1 MKEFFKK
8 KSVLTL
14 LGALVT
20 YGILFG
26 LINLN
31 IINSYY
37 AGIINLA
44 LINIILAVSLNLI
57 VGFTGQL
64 CLGHAGF
71 MSIGAYVSA
80 VITQKAGM
88 PFFVSII
95 VGAIIACLFAALI
108 GYPTLKLTGD
118 YFAITTLA
126 FCEIIR
132 IVIMNIDSIG
142 GARGFSGIPKKTN
155 FTIAFIF
162 AVITIVIIYNIIHSS
177 QGRAMLSIRE
187 NEIAA
192 QSMGINAFKYKMMAF
207 IIGAFFA
214 GLAGGLYSHYMG
226 YIQPVSF
233 DFNKSIDYLTF
244 VVFGGMGS
252 LSGSIIATIIL
263 TFLPE
268 LLRSMQDFRMILYP
282 LALIILMIFRPQG
295 LLGDKELS
303 LNIFKKS
310 FKSINKSIDKS
321 NNGKGA

>member
-1 MKEFFKK
+1 M
-8 KSVLTL
+8 
-14 LGALVT
+14 
-20 YGILFG
+20 G
-26 LINLN
+26 LMSANV
-31 IINSYY
+31 INSYY
-37 AGIINLA
+37 KGIITLA

-88 PFFVSII
+88 PFIVSIFI
-95 VGAIIACLFAALI
+95 GAIIACIFAALI

-132 IVIMNIDSIG
+132 IIIMNIDVVG
-142 GARGFSGIPKKTN
+142 GARGFTGIPKETN
-155 FTIAFIF
+155 FTLAFLF
-162 AVITIVIIYNIIHSS
+162 MVITVIVIYNIIHSS
-177 QGRAMLSIRE
+177 QGRAMLSVRE

-192 QSMGINAFKYKMMAF
+192 ESMGINAFKYKMIAF

-214 GLAGGLYSHYMG
+214 GLAGGLYAHYMG
-226 YIQPVSF
+226 YIQPASF

-252 LSGSIIATIIL
+252 LSGSIIATIVL

-268 LLRSMQDFRMILYP
+268 LLRGLGEFRMLIYP

-295 LLGDKELS
+295 LFGDKEVS
-303 LNIFKKS
+303 LKIFKKLLPNKTS
-310 FKSINKSIDKS
+310 TKSK
-321 NNGKGA
+321 NGEEA

>member
-1 MKEFFKK
+1 MKNKINK
-8 KSVLTL
+8 KSVLTIIGVIL
-14 LGALVT
+14 T
-20 YGILFG
+20 YVIIYG
-26 LINLN
+26 LTKTKV
-31 IINSYY
+31 INSYY

-44 LINIILAVSLNLI
+44 LINIMLAVSLNLI

-71 MSIGAYVSA
+71 MSIGAYLSA
-80 VITQKAGM
+80 ILTQKAEL
-88 PFFVSII
+88 PFMVSIFI
-95 VGAIIACLFAALI
+95 GAIIACIIAALI

-132 IVIMNIDSIG
+132 IVIMNIDFIG
-142 GARGFSGIPKKTN
+142 GARGLTGIPKKTN

-177 QGRAMLSIRE
+177 QGRAMLSVRE

-192 QSMGINAFKYKMMAF
+192 ESMGINAFKYKIMAF
-207 IIGAFFA
+207 VIGAFFA
-214 GLAGGLYSHYMG
+214 GLAGGLYAHYMG
-226 YIQPVSF
+226 YIQPTAF

-252 LSGSIIATIIL
+252 LSGSVIATIIL

-268 LLRSMQDFRMILYP
+268 LLRGFQNFRMILYP

-295 LLGDKELS
+295 LLGDKEITFK
-303 LNIFKKS
+303 IFKL
-310 FKSINKSIDKS
+310 DKLKKNS
-321 NNGKGA
+321 DIENGKEA

>member
-8 KSVLTL
+8 KSILILVLSL
-14 LGALVT
+14 IIYA
-20 YGILFG
+20 ILFG
-26 LINLN
+26 LISTKV
-31 IINSYY
+31 INSYY
-37 AGIINLA
+37 SGIINLA

-71 MSIGAYVSA
+71 MSIGAYMSA
-80 VITQKAGM
+80 LITQKTGM
-88 PFFVSII
+88 PFIVSII
-95 VGAIIACLFAALI
+95 IGAIVACIFAALI

-132 IVIMNIDSIG
+132 IVIMNIDALG
-142 GARGFSGIPKKTN
+142 GARGLTGIPKKTN
-155 FTIAFIF
+155 FTLAFLF
-162 AVITIVIIYNIIHSS
+162 AVVTIVIIYNIIHSS
-177 QGRAMLSIRE
+177 QGRAMLSVRE

-207 IIGAFFA
+207 TIGAFFA

-233 DFNKSIDYLTF
+233 DFNKSIDFLTF

-268 LLRSMQDFRMILYP
+268 LLRSMQDFRMIIYP
-282 LALIILMIFRPQG
+282 LALILLMIFRPQG
-295 LLGDKELS
+295 LFGDKELS
-303 LNIFKKS
+303 LKIFKRNTKTITKS
-310 FKSINKSIDKS
+310 QTHNRKE
-321 NNGKGA
+321 A

>member
-1 MKEFFKK
+1 MKDFFNKK
-8 KSVLTL
+8 TL
-14 LGALVT
+14 LVLGAILLA

-26 LINLN
+26 LTTSK

-37 AGIINLA
+37 TGIIILT

-71 MSIGAYVSA
+71 MAIGAYVSA
-80 VITQKAGM
+80 MLTKEANF
-88 PFFVSII
+88 PFFIALLI
-95 VGAIIACLFAALI
+95 GAIVACIFAALI
-108 GYPTLKLTGD
+108 GYPTLRLKGD

-132 IVIMNIDSIG
+132 VILMNIEAVG
-142 GARGFSGIPKKTN
+142 GATGLKSIPKKTS
-155 FTIAFIF
+155 FTIAFVF
-162 AVITIVIIYNIIHSS
+162 VVLTILIIYNILHSS
-177 QGRAMLSIRE
+177 QGRSMITVRE

-192 QSMGINAFKYKMMAF
+192 EAMGVNTFKYKMMAF

-214 GLAGGLYSHYMG
+214 GLAGALYAHYMG
-226 YIQPVSF
+226 YIQPST
-233 DFNKSIDYLTF
+233 FNFVKSIDYLTY

-252 LSGSIIATIIL
+252 LSGSIIATIVL

-268 LLRSMQDFRMILYP
+268 LLRGFAEYRMIVYP
-282 LALIILMIFRPQG
+282 LALIVLMIFRPQG

-303 LNIFKKS
+303 LKRFKMSSKIVKK
-310 FKSINKSIDKS
+310 FNKEKEV
-321 NNGKGA
+321 

>member
-8 KSVLTL
+8 KSVLIL
-14 LGALVT
+14 LGSLVIYT
-20 YGILFG
+20 ILMG
-26 LINLN
+26 LISTK

-80 VITQKAGM
+80 VITQKAGL
-88 PFFVSII
+88 PFLVSILI
-95 VGAIIACLFAALI
+95 GAIVACLFAALI

-132 IVIMNIDSIG
+132 IVIMNIDSVG
-142 GARGFSGIPKKTN
+142 GARGLTGIPIKTN
-155 FTIAFIF
+155 FTIAFLF
-162 AVITIVIIYNIIHSS
+162 AVIVIIIIYNIIHSS

-192 QSMGINAFKYKMMAF
+192 ESMGINAFKYKMMAF
-207 IIGAFFA
+207 IIAAFFA
-214 GLAGGLYSHYMG
+214 GLAGGLYAHYIG
-226 YIQPVSF
+226 YIQPASF

-268 LLRSMQDFRMILYP
+268 LLRGMQEYRMLIYP
-282 LALIILMIFRPQG
+282 LALILLMIFRPQG
-295 LLGDKELS
+295 LLGDKEIS
-303 LNIFKKS
+303 LKIFGIFNKSSKKS
-310 FKSINKSIDKS
+310 
-321 NNGKGA
+321 

>member
-1 MKEFFKK
+1 MKNFSNKK
-8 KSVLTL
+8 ILFTL
-14 LGALVT
+14 IGTLISYA
-20 YGILFG
+20 ILFG
-26 LINLN
+26 LMSAKV
-31 IINSYY
+31 INSYY
-37 AGIINLA
+37 MGIITLV

-64 CLGHAGF
+64 SLGHAGF

-80 VITQKAGM
+80 IVTQKAGM
-88 PFFVSII
+88 PLLVSVLI
-95 VGAIIACLFAALI
+95 GAIIACIFAALI

-126 FCEIIR
+126 FGEIIR
-132 IVIMNIDSIG
+132 IVIMNIDAVG
-142 GARGFSGIPKKTN
+142 GARGFTGIPKKTT
-155 FTIAFIF
+155 FSIAFLVM
-162 AVITIVIIYNIIHSS
+162 VITILVIYNIIHSS
-177 QGRAMLSIRE
+177 QGRAMLSVRE

-214 GLAGGLYSHYMG
+214 GIAGGLYAHYMG

-268 LLRSMQDFRMILYP
+268 LLRGLGDYRMIIYP
-282 LALIILMIFRPQG
+282 LALIVLMIFRPQG
-295 LLGDKELS
+295 LLGDKEV
-303 LNIFKKS
+303 S
-310 FKSINKSIDKS
+310 FKIFSKLLPKKESKDREEV
-321 NNGKGA
+321 

>member
-1 MKEFFKK
+1 MIKSFNKK
-8 KSVLTL
+8 TL
-14 LGALVT
+14 CAILGILIT
-20 YGILFG
+20 YVILFG
-26 LINLN
+26 LMSAKV
-31 IINSYY
+31 INSYY
-37 AGIINLA
+37 TGIITLA

-64 CLGHAGF
+64 SLGHAGF

-80 VITQKAGM
+80 IITQKADM
-88 PFFVSII
+88 PFIVSILI
-95 VGAIIACLFAALI
+95 GAIIACIFAALI

-126 FCEIIR
+126 FGEIIR
-132 IVIMNIDSIG
+132 IIIMNIDAVG
-142 GARGFSGIPKKTN
+142 GARGLTGIRKETTFS
-155 FTIAFIF
+155 IAFLVM
-162 AVITIVIIYNIIHSS
+162 VITIIIIYNIIHSS
-177 QGRAMLSIRE
+177 QGRAMLSVRE

-252 LSGSIIATIIL
+252 LSGSIIATVIL

-268 LLRSMQDFRMILYP
+268 LLRSMQDFRMIVYP

-295 LLGDKELS
+295 LLGNKEVSLKIFSNLLS
-303 LNIFKKS
+303 NKKS
-310 FKSINKSIDKS
+310 KDREE
-321 NNGKGA
+321 A

>member
-1 MKEFFKK
+1 MNKFFNKK
-8 KSVLTL
+8 ILCVI
-14 LGALVT
+14 LGIVIT
-20 YGILFG
+20 YLILFG
-26 LINLN
+26 LMSANL
-31 IINSYY
+31 INSYY
-37 AGIINLA
+37 TGIITLV

-71 MSIGAYVSA
+71 MSIGAYISA
-80 VITQKAGM
+80 IITQKAGM
-88 PFFVSII
+88 PFIISIFI
-95 VGAIIACLFAALI
+95 GAIIACMFAALI

-132 IVIMNIDSIG
+132 IIIMNIDSVG
-142 GARGFSGIPKKTN
+142 GARGFTGIPRKTT
-155 FTIAFIF
+155 FTLAFLF
-162 AVITIVIIYNIIHSS
+162 MVATVVVIYNIIHSS

-192 QSMGINAFKYKMMAF
+192 ESIGINAFKYKMMSF

-226 YIQPVSF
+226 YIQPASF

-268 LLRSMQDFRMILYP
+268 LLRSMQDFRMIIYP

-295 LLGDKELS
+295 LLGDKEVS
-303 LNIFKKS
+303 LKLFKKFLPDKTS
-310 FKSINKSIDKS
+310 TKSRNKEE
-321 NNGKGA
+321 A

>member
-1 MKEFFKK
+1 MKNKINK
-8 KSVLTL
+8 KSVLTIIGVIL
-14 LGALVT
+14 T
-20 YGILFG
+20 YVIIYG
-26 LINLN
+26 LTKTK

-44 LINIILAVSLNLI
+44 LINIMLAVSLNLI

-71 MSIGAYVSA
+71 MSIGAYLSA
-80 VITQKAGM
+80 ILTQKAEI
-88 PFFVSII
+88 PFIVSIFI
-95 VGAIIACLFAALI
+95 GAIIACIIAALI
-108 GYPTLKLTGD
+108 GYPTLRLTGD

-132 IVIMNIDSIG
+132 IVIMNIDFIG
-142 GARGFSGIPKKTN
+142 GARGLTGIPKKTN

-177 QGRAMLSIRE
+177 QGRAMLSVRE

-192 QSMGINAFKYKMMAF
+192 ESMGINAFKYKIMAF
-207 IIGAFFA
+207 VIGAFFA
-214 GLAGGLYSHYMG
+214 GLAGGLYAHYMG
-226 YIQPVSF
+226 YIQPTAF

-252 LSGSIIATIIL
+252 LSGSVIATIIL

-268 LLRSMQDFRMILYP
+268 LLRGFQNFRMILYP

-295 LLGDKELS
+295 LLGDKEITFK
-303 LNIFKKS
+303 IFKL
-310 FKSINKSIDKS
+310 DKLKKNS
-321 NNGKGA
+321 DIENGKEA

>member
-1 MKEFFKK
+1 MKEFLKK
-8 KSVLTL
+8 KSVSL
-14 LGALVT
+14 LIASLIVYGVLLALISTKV
-20 YGILFG
+20 
-26 LINLN
+26 
-31 IINSYY
+31 INSYY
-37 AGIINLA
+37 AGIINLT

-71 MSIGAYVSA
+71 MSIGAYISA
-80 VITQKAGM
+80 VMTQKAGI
-88 PFFVSII
+88 PFIISII
-95 VGAIIACLFAALI
+95 IGAIVACVFAAII

-132 IVIMNIDSIG
+132 IILMNIDSIG
-142 GARGFSGIPKKTN
+142 GARGFTGIPKKTN
-155 FTIAFIF
+155 FTFAFFF
-162 AVITIVIIYNIIHSS
+162 AVITVVIIYNIIHSS
-177 QGRAMLSIRE
+177 QGRAMRSVRE

-192 QSMGINAFKYKMMAF
+192 ESMGINAFKYKMMSF
-207 IIGAFFA
+207 IIAAFFA
-214 GLAGGLYSHYMG
+214 GLAGGLYAHYMG
-226 YIQPVSF
+226 YIQPASF

-268 LLRSMQDFRMILYP
+268 LLRSMQDFRMIVYP

-303 LNIFKKS
+303 LNILKNS
-310 FKSINKSIDKS
+310 FKSSNKSK
-321 NNGKGA
+321 NRKEA

>member
-1 MKEFFKK
+1 MKNKINK
-8 KSVLTL
+8 KSVLTIIGVIL
-14 LGALVT
+14 T
-20 YGILFG
+20 YVIIYG
-26 LINLN
+26 LTKTKV
-31 IINSYY
+31 INSYY

-44 LINIILAVSLNLI
+44 LINIMLAVSLNLI

-71 MSIGAYVSA
+71 MSIGAYLSA
-80 VITQKAGM
+80 ILTQKAEL
-88 PFFVSII
+88 PFMVSIFI
-95 VGAIIACLFAALI
+95 GAIIACIIAALI
-108 GYPTLKLTGD
+108 GYPTLRLTGD

-132 IVIMNIDSIG
+132 IVIMNIDFIG
-142 GARGFSGIPKKTN
+142 GARGLTGIPKKTN

-177 QGRAMLSIRE
+177 QGRAMLSVRE

-192 QSMGINAFKYKMMAF
+192 ESMGINAFKYKIMAF
-207 IIGAFFA
+207 VIGAFFA
-214 GLAGGLYSHYMG
+214 GLAGGLYAHYMG
-226 YIQPVSF
+226 YIQPTAF

-252 LSGSIIATIIL
+252 LSGSVIATIIL

-268 LLRSMQDFRMILYP
+268 LLRGFQNFRMILYP

-295 LLGDKELS
+295 LLGDKDITFK
-303 LNIFKKS
+303 IFKL
-310 FKSINKSIDKS
+310 DKLKKNS
-321 NNGKGA
+321 DIENGKEA

>member
-1 MKEFFKK
+1 MKKFFSKK
-8 KSVLTL
+8 IVCFTL
-14 LGALVT
+14 LILIT
-20 YGILFG
+20 YLILMG
-26 LINLN
+26 LMSINV
-31 IINSYY
+31 INSYY
-37 AGIINLA
+37 KGIITLA

-80 VITQKAGM
+80 VLTQKAGM
-88 PFFVSII
+88 PFIVSIFI
-95 VGAIIACLFAALI
+95 AAIIACVFAALI

-132 IVIMNIDSIG
+132 IIIMNIDLVG
-142 GARGFSGIPKKTN
+142 GARGFTGIPRETN
-155 FTIAFIF
+155 FTLAFLF
-162 AVITIVIIYNIIHSS
+162 MVVTVIVIYNIIHSS
-177 QGRAMLSIRE
+177 QGRAMLSVRE

-192 QSMGINAFKYKMMAF
+192 ESMGINAFKYKMIAF
-207 IIGAFFA
+207 IIAAFFA
-214 GLAGGLYSHYMG
+214 GLAGGLYAHYMG
-226 YIQPVSF
+226 YIQPASF

-252 LSGSIIATIIL
+252 LSGSIIATIVL

-268 LLRSMQDFRMILYP
+268 LLRGLGEFRMLIYP

-295 LLGDKELS
+295 LLGDKEVS
-303 LNIFKKS
+303 LNVFKKLLPDKTS
-310 FKSINKSIDKS
+310 TKSK
-321 NNGKGA
+321 NGEEA

>member
-8 KSVLTL
+8 KSVLILISTI
-14 LGALVT
+14 LV
-20 YGILFG
+20 YGILLG
-26 LINLN
+26 LISSKV
-31 IINSYY
+31 ISSYY

-71 MSIGAYVSA
+71 MSIGAYISA

-88 PFFVSII
+88 PFIVSII
-95 VGAIIACLFAALI
+95 LGAIVACIFAAII

-132 IVIMNIDSIG
+132 IIIMNIDAIG
-142 GARGFSGIPKKTN
+142 GARGLTGIPKKTN
-155 FTIAFIF
+155 FTFAFIF

-177 QGRAMLSIRE
+177 QGRAMLSVRE

-226 YIQPVSF
+226 YIQPASF

-268 LLRSMQDFRMILYP
+268 LLRSMQDFRMIVYP

-295 LLGDKELS
+295 LFGDKELS
-303 LNIFKKS
+303 LNVLKNS
-310 FKSINKSIDKS
+310 FKSLNKSK
-321 NNGKGA
+321 NGKEA

>member
-1 MKEFFKK
+1 MKNKINK
-8 KSVLTL
+8 KSVLTIIGVIL
-14 LGALVT
+14 T
-20 YGILFG
+20 YVIIYG
-26 LINLN
+26 LTKTKV
-31 IINSYY
+31 INSYY

-44 LINIILAVSLNLI
+44 LINIMLAVSLNLI

-71 MSIGAYVSA
+71 MSIGAYLSA
-80 VITQKAGM
+80 ILTQKAEL
-88 PFFVSII
+88 PFMVSIFI
-95 VGAIIACLFAALI
+95 GAIIACIIAALI
-108 GYPTLKLTGD
+108 GYPTLRLTGD

-132 IVIMNIDSIG
+132 IVIMNIDFIG
-142 GARGFSGIPKKTN
+142 GARGLTGIPKKTN

-177 QGRAMLSIRE
+177 QGRAMLSVRE

-192 QSMGINAFKYKMMAF
+192 ESMGINAFKYKIMAF
-207 IIGAFFA
+207 VIGAFFA
-214 GLAGGLYSHYMG
+214 GLAGGLYAHYMG
-226 YIQPVSF
+226 YIQPTAF

-252 LSGSIIATIIL
+252 LSGSVIATIIL

-268 LLRSMQDFRMILYP
+268 LLRVFQNFRMILYP

-295 LLGDKELS
+295 LLGDKEITFK
-303 LNIFKKS
+303 IFKL
-310 FKSINKSIDKS
+310 DKLKKNS
-321 NNGKGA
+321 DIENGKEA

>member
-1 MKEFFKK
+1 MKNFLNKK
-8 KSVLTL
+8 
-14 LGALVT
+14 
-20 YGILFG
+20 ILFTLIGTLITYAIFFG
-26 LINLN
+26 LMSAKV
-31 IINSYY
+31 INSYY
-37 AGIINLA
+37 MGIITLV

-64 CLGHAGF
+64 SLGHAGF

-80 VITQKAGM
+80 IVTQKAGM
-88 PFFVSII
+88 PLLVSVL
-95 VGAIIACLFAALI
+95 VGAIIACIFAALI

-126 FCEIIR
+126 FGEIIR
-132 IVIMNIDSIG
+132 IIIMNIDAVG
-142 GARGFSGIPKKTN
+142 GARGFTGIPKKTT
-155 FTIAFIF
+155 FSIAFLVM
-162 AVITIVIIYNIIHSS
+162 VITILVIYNIIHSS
-177 QGRAMLSIRE
+177 QGRAMLSVRE

-214 GLAGGLYSHYMG
+214 GIAGGLYAHYMG

-268 LLRSMQDFRMILYP
+268 LLRGLGDYRMIIYP
-282 LALIILMIFRPQG
+282 LALIVLMIFRPQG
-295 LLGDKELS
+295 LLGDKEVS
-303 LNIFKKS
+303 LKIFSKLLP
-310 FKSINKSIDKS
+310 NKESKDREEV
-321 NNGKGA
+321 

>member
-1 MKEFFKK
+1 MKEFFNKK
-8 KSVLTL
+8 TL
-14 LGALVT
+14 LVLGSVILT

-26 LINLN
+26 LTTSPTIKP
-31 IINSYY
+31 YY
-37 AGIINLA
+37 TGIIILT

-71 MSIGAYVSA
+71 MAIGAYVSA
-80 VITQKAGM
+80 MLTKEANF
-88 PFFVSII
+88 PFFIALLI
-95 VGAIIACLFAALI
+95 GAIIASIFAALI
-108 GYPTLKLTGD
+108 GYPTLRLKGD

-132 IVIMNIDSIG
+132 VIIMNIEAVG
-142 GARGFSGIPKKTN
+142 GATGLKSIPKKTD

-162 AVITIVIIYNIIHSS
+162 AALTVLIIYNILHSS
-177 QGRAMLSIRE
+177 QGRAMITVRE

-192 QSMGINAFKYKMMAF
+192 EAMGVNTFKYKMMAF

-214 GLAGGLYSHYMG
+214 GLAGALYAHYMG
-226 YIQPVSF
+226 YIQPSN
-233 DFNKSIDYLTF
+233 FNFVKSIDYLTY

-252 LSGSIIATIIL
+252 LSGSIIATIVL

-268 LLRSMQDFRMILYP
+268 LLRSFAEYRMIVYP
-282 LALIILMIFRPQG
+282 LALIVLMIFRPQG

-303 LNIFKKS
+303 LKIFKKS
-310 FKSINKSIDKS
+310 SKIVQKS
-321 NNGKGA
+321 NKGKEV

>member
-1 MKEFFKK
+1 MKEFLKK
-8 KSVLTL
+8 KSILIL
-14 LGALVT
+14 LGSLVV
-20 YGILFG
+20 YAILMG
-26 LINLN
+26 LISTKV
-31 IINSYY
+31 INSYY

-80 VITQKAGM
+80 VITQKAGL
-88 PFFVSII
+88 PFIVSII
-95 VGAIIACLFAALI
+95 MGAIVACLFAALI

-132 IVIMNIDSIG
+132 IILMNIDFVG
-142 GARGFSGIPKKTN
+142 GARGFTGIPIKTN
-155 FTIAFIF
+155 FTVAFLF
-162 AVITIVIIYNIIHSS
+162 AVIVIIIIYNIIHSS

-192 QSMGINAFKYKMMAF
+192 ESMGINAFKYKMMAF
-207 IIGAFFA
+207 IIAAFFA
-214 GLAGGLYSHYMG
+214 GLAGGLYAHYMG
-226 YIQPVSF
+226 YIQPSSF
-233 DFNKSIDYLTF
+233 DFNKSIDFLTF

-268 LLRSMQDFRMILYP
+268 LLRGMAEYRMLIYP
-282 LALIILMIFRPQG
+282 LALILLMIFRPQG
-295 LLGDKELS
+295 LFGDKEIS
-303 LNIFKKS
+303 LKIFKR
-310 FKSINKSIDKS
+310 FNKDSK
-321 NNGKGA
+321 KL